1 MKPKTEINIKEGRLY
16 LTVSYPPTELDTTI
30 YTFFNSDATR
40 IAVKTGENIVATIQG
55 GTLKSNHA
63 EPRQHTWIY
72 KLKDEP
78 AAIPQEKTTKKT
90 TKKTK
95 KKTTNKTKKKGD

>member
-16 LTVSYPPTELDTTI
+16 LTVSYPPTEPHASI
-30 YTFFNSDATR
+30 YSFFNSDATR
-40 IAVKTGENIVATIQG
+40 IAIKTGENIVATIQG
-55 GTLKSNHA
+55 GTLKSSPS

-72 KLKDEP
+72 KLKEEP
-78 AAIPQEKTTKKT
+78 AAVPQEKT